1 MIDLERF
8 GKAKRQCG
16 RRFFLSDHHPSD
28 IDLIRA
34 ILFAASVQVRVN
46 PWHQKSVSEI
56 NDVIS
61 RGAQTVMLPMVRDR
75 QQAVRFVDA
84 VNGRARTSLLIE
96 TASALNDCEKLLGV
110 EGVDEAHIGLN
121 DLAIDLGHE
130 FIFEV
135 LVDRRLDGVAYIAS
149 QRHLRFGFVA
159 GRRCGPLPIDPEII
173 ISEQAR
179 LGANVAWLGRSY
191 SRACEKLT
199 RSELVN
205 EIHWIRSKFERP
217 GNTEINFRT
226 LQQQLAFWKRLE
238 TLAVA
243 S

>member
-1 MIDLERF
+1 
-8 GKAKRQCG
+8 
-16 RRFFLSDHHPSD
+16 
-28 IDLIRA
+28 
-34 ILFAASVQVRVN
+34 
-46 PWHQKSVSEI
+46 
-56 NDVIS
+56 
-61 RGAQTVMLPMVRDR
+61 MVRDR
-75 QQAVRFVDA
+75 QQAIRFVDA

-96 TASALNDCEKLLGV
+96 TASALNNCEKLLGV
-110 EGVDEAHIGLN
+110 EGVDEAEIGLN

-130 FIFEV
+130 SIFEV
-135 LVDRRLDGVAYIAS
+135 LVDRRLDGVACIAS
-149 QRHLRFGFVA
+149 QRHLRFGFGAVA
-159 GRRCGPLPIDPEII
+159 GRGCGPLPIDPEII

-205 EIHWIRSKFERP
+205 EIHWVRSKFERP
-217 GNTEINFRT
+217 GSTEINFRT